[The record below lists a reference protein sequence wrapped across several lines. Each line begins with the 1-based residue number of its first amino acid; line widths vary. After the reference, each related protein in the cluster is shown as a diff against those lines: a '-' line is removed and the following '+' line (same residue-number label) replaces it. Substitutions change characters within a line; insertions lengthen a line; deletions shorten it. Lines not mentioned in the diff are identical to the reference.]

1 MLLQFTGS
9 EEAPEGFILDMVSNA
24 NLHPIFSCI
33 VYSCTCIMCADAF
46 VLMVGF
52 VWRKSVVKVNQ
63 IEAMRRTTLI
73 FFAWSIAGAY
83 GICSPGQCFWFAPLF
98 DIPMIILTSVDVTSN
113 IPLNVGSYATFRFL
127 VYCRWFLVVCLLN
140 TCLCCKCT
148 IALLLFFSKSL
159 LLNMLIEIILPF
171 IVLYLYYPRHISIF
185 FNTELG

>member
-1 MLLQFTGS
+1 
-9 EEAPEGFILDMVSNA
+9 
-24 NLHPIFSCI
+24 
-33 VYSCTCIMCADAF
+33 MCADAF

-113 IPLNVGSYATFRFL
+113 IPLKMWVVMPHFASWFIAGDFSLFACWTHACAVNVQLPFCYFFFPNHYYSICWLKSYF
-127 VYCRWFLVVCLLN
+127 
-140 TCLCCKCT
+140 
-148 IALLLFFSKSL
+148 LLLFCTYIIHDISVSFLTLSLAREYFGPCYFFS
-159 LLNMLIEIILPF
+159 
-171 IVLYLYYPRHISIF
+171 RIF
-185 FNTELG
+185 FFWSLESFCFGLGKESSGRVVDI